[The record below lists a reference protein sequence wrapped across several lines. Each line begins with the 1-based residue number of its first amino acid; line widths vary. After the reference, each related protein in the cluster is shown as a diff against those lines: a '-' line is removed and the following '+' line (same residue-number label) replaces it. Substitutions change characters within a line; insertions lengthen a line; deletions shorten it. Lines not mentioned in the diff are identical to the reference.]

1 MSDFGKR
8 YRMYQGIASL
18 CVALFIVNMAFCL
31 MCTDKYI
38 FKTTYAGW
46 IASDSDEA
54 ADGETGSE
62 SDGAVDN
69 VTDYTDYTRLSQF
82 QAELIFQELSDE
94 FLTFFGGRPEL
105 TGYELN
111 TDNARRLNTLKWSF
125 RRSVFVVA
133 LSAICCIYC
142 YIETLHRRRD
152 LSPLLYGSVLA
163 AFFVALRVFFIV
175 LARHGVK
182 AGIRAMILHRDYS
195 YFSQGDILERILPP
209 DYARFMGLVYLF
221 WVVVLILVVLLVRR
235 MIIFVGRPHR
245 Y

>member
-1 MSDFGKR
+1 MDDLVKR
-8 YRMYQGIASL
+8 YRLYQVLASM

-31 MCTDKYI
+31 MCADKYI
-38 FKTTYAGW
+38 FKTTYAEW
-46 IASDSDEA
+46 IASDGD
-54 ADGETGSE
+54 DVTG
-62 SDGAVDN
+62 
-69 VTDYTDYTRLSQF
+69 YTDYTRLSQF

-94 FLTFFGGRPEL
+94 FLNFFGGRPKL